1 MRVNFRSCHRG
12 GLGHIDDFENRWTH
26 DQPREFVCF
35 NSVMTEPVEITTT
48 PPTIGDTLQVRRLEG
63 GTATGTVVEDFADYL
78 LTVPAAGRYW
88 AMPHR
93 WAIASEDGTLIFADD
108 ADIIEHHK
116 SEPSTTAPTTPNDIS
131 DKT

>member
-1 MRVNFRSCHRG
+1 MKLSYPHYRQAWPSVTSGDLSIDQRVRSVH
-12 GLGHIDDFENRWTH
+12 
-26 DQPREFVCF
+26 
-35 NSVMTEPVEITTT
+35 
-48 PPTIGDTLQVRRLEG
+48 LEG

-78 LTVPAAGRYW
+78 LTVPAAGRDW

>member
-1 MRVNFRSCHRG
+1 MWHEAPKTGRAF
-12 GLGHIDDFENRWTH
+12 TA
-26 DQPREFVCF
+26 
-35 NSVMTEPVEITTT
+35 EIN
-48 PPTIGDTLQVRRLEG
+48 DTLQVRRLEG

-78 LTVPAAGRYW
+78 LTVPAAGRDW

>member
-78 LTVPAAGRYW
+78 LTVPAAGRDW
-88 AMPHR
+88 AMPH
-93 WAIASEDGTLIFADD
+93 
-108 ADIIEHHK
+108 
-116 SEPSTTAPTTPNDIS
+116 
-131 DKT
+131 